1 MMRENQPKDT
11 SLVLHWCSVQ
21 NAGCAAMPTEMP
33 ALSSANAS
41 LLVINSPSLRKSLK
55 LLWQQRG
62 PRKWEVF
69 QAPKSPKAKEGPLP
83 TTQGMEQG
91 TRRAPRRI
99 HCSGRRTV
107 HQVLL
112 TNSGCSA
119 SRSHATDTRTTDY
132 VAVPEEAAPL
142 ERLRSVTKEQA
153 TILDSQS
160 KIANWLYNKL
170 LERANDLRKQYR
182 ESQDKEVG
190 MT

>member
-1 MMRENQPKDT
+1 VPVAAPSLLVMMRENRPKDT

-41 LLVINSPSLRKSLK
+41 LLVSNSPSLRKSLK

-112 TNSGCSA
+112 TNSGCST

-142 ERLRSVTKEQA
+142 ERLRSVTVA
-153 TILDSQS
+153 HMVTVVP
-160 KIANWLYNKL
+160 AVY
-170 LERANDLRKQYR
+170 ERAASFFAKARLSGTK
-182 ESQDKEVG
+182 
-190 MT
+190 